1 MTHHTSS
8 SSKRKSITSGKMTQ
22 KRQCAPV
29 VKAKPTAAQFKQEI
43 AVKLLEML
51 VMIKL
56 RHWRTTN
63 YAAHKATDEV
73 YGSLNDHMDKFIEV
87 LLGKDTV
94 RIDLMKK
101 HTIEL
106 IDFDCMIKFKE
117 RIEEFKQYLINLQ
130 KHKYFTD
137 ADTDLLNIRD
147 EILGDLNQFTY
158 LLSLC

>member
-1 MTHHTSS
+1 MPN
-8 SSKRKSITSGKMTQ
+8 SSKQRKSSTRAKTL
-22 KRQCAPV
+22 KRCMPV
-29 VKAKPTAAQFKQEI
+29 TTAKPTAAQFKQEI

-63 YAAHKATDEV
+63 YAAHKATDEI
-73 YGSLNDHMDKFIEV
+73 YASLNGHMDQFIEV

-101 HTIEL
+101 RSIDL

-117 RIEEFKQYLINLQ
+117 HIESFKEYLINLQ
-130 KHKYFTD
+130 KHSYFTD